1 MADTIRE
8 KIIKAA
14 MAQLAKIKTSAGY
27 NYTMVE
33 PLRGKTSFDPA
44 HTPVSVVFAG
54 TEENV
59 RQYGR
64 ENLTMLMRVESHMVF
79 GDVNASVVQEKLLG
93 DLRKNLTDPA
103 DVWTKYGA
111 SSNYAEDIGYAEGG
125 PAEQPEP
132 SNTVTAVYVALTVK
146 YKTDIG
152 DPYTNT

>member
-8 KIIKAA
+8 KIIKALVV
-14 MAQLAKIKTSAGY
+14 QLAEIKTTAGY

-33 PLRGKTSFDPA
+33 PLRGKTTFDPSN
-44 HTPVSVVFAG
+44 TPVSVVFAG

-59 RQYGR
+59 RQYSK
-64 ENLTMLMRVESHMVF
+64 ENLTMLMRVESHAIF

-103 DVWTKYGA
+103 DTWGA
-111 SSNYAEDIGYAEGG
+111 DVNADVEVGYAEGG